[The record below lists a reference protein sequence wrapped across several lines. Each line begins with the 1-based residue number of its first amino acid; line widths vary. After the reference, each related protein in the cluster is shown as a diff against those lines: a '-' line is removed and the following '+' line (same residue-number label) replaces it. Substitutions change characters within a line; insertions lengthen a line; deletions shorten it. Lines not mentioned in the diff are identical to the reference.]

1 MSELSKLNAAE
12 KALAEAKT
20 PEEARTLE
28 AFGQGAI
35 AYARNAAWT
44 DEQER
49 FENIIKAWNF
59 YVAARRKH
67 TELIKPEIVHGDH
80 GLQDRVDTNVR
91 SVPVIADYGF
101 THKQW
106 SRRTKELD
114 IPKTDI
120 DSYIDECIEKTM
132 EPTIAGLLRS
142 CTEIIMPTTGDEW
155 WTPKRY
161 IDSTRRVLGDIDL
174 DPASCIGA
182 NRIVQAKKIYTE
194 AENGLRYP
202 WRGRIFM
209 NPPYSQNKAFAEK
222 LLSERQA
229 GNIEQAILLV
239 GAHAIE
245 TGWFAPMWDN
255 ILCFTGH
262 RIKFN
267 TPFGPQVAGN
277 ISGSVFVYL
286 GDKQRLFSEE
296 FNTHGFVVR
305 RWPQ

>member
-1 MSELSKLNAAE
+1 MGELAKLTAAE
-12 KALAEAKT
+12 RALAEATT

-59 YVAARRKH
+59 YIDARRKH
-67 TELIKPEIVHGDH
+67 TELIKPEIRTQEMGRPDKYNNDVT
-80 GLQDRVDTNVR
+80 LI
-91 SVPVIADYGF
+91 SDYGF
-101 THKQW
+101 TNMQW

-114 IPKTDI
+114 ISKTDI

-155 WTPKRY
+155 WTPRRY
-161 IDSTRRVLGDIDL
+161 IDSARRVLGEIDL
-174 DPASCIGA
+174 DPASCIEA
-182 NRIVQAKKIYTE
+182 NRVVRAKKIYTE
-194 AENGLRYP
+194 ATNGLLQP
-202 WRGRIFM
+202 WHGRVFM

-222 LLSERQA
+222 LLSERQS
-229 GNIEQAILLV
+229 GNVKQAILLV

-267 TPFGPQVAGN
+267 TPSGPQKAGN

-286 GDKQRLFSEE
+286 GDKQRRFADE
-296 FNTHGFVVR
+296 FQNHGFVVR